1 MFQQNVFSLNIYI
14 YICSL
19 TAFYSDQ
26 DLPDSNQ
33 SLRILSN
40 LVAAGAF
47 SSTEQIDELIKEL
60 LLFTRSVVA
69 MQSAEVIDL
78 ITKVHHLRV

>member
-1 MFQQNVFSLNIYI
+1 MFQQNVFSVNIYI

-69 MQSAEVIDL
+69 MQSGEVIDL